1 VSASEKRY
9 TASWPKFVGWTLA
22 RALLRC
28 AAAGSGLSG
37 SLLPPTAAVGAVDEG
52 FPALTWWRSGARTG
66 VAAAEAFANI
76 STPSGREPGAT
87 QAREQP
93 SADEVS

>member
-9 TASWPKFVGWTLA
+9 TANWPKFVGWNLG

-52 FPALTWWRSGARTG
+52 FPALTWWRTGTRAG
-66 VAAAEAFANI
+66 VAAAEAFANN
-76 STPSGREPGAT
+76 STSSPGEPGAA
-87 QAREQP
+87 QVRERP
-93 SADEVS
+93 SADGVS